1 MIVHDSSPVEGTA
14 KQSLALPVDYTVV
27 RGRRKTMAV
36 LVRHKTVEVRV
47 PLFVSQAQ
55 IQDFVSAHVPWILRK
70 LAHKAQQDAQ
80 RPDLRDGGSLHYKA
94 RNLRVG
100 FVSAVAE
107 HVDVTADEIRIHGP
121 ALTPERAARVLQRWL
136 LTQAR
141 EQLPVRTRALAE
153 YLQLGG
159 RLKEVVFRRTR
170 SKWGHCTSG
179 GRIQYNWLIML
190 APDAVI
196 DYMICHEVCHLR
208 HMNHSPQYWALV
220 ESVCPDH
227 RRYVRWLRTHEHRI
241 WL

>member
-1 MIVHDSSPVEGTA
+1 MIVSYSSPVDRTA
-14 KQSLALPVDYTVV
+14 KQSLTLPVDYTVV

-36 LVRHKTVEVRV
+36 LVRHETVEVRV

-55 IQDFVSAHVPWILRK
+55 IQDFVSSHAPWILRK
-70 LAHKAQQDAQ
+70 LAHKAEQDAQ
-80 RPDLRDGGSLHYKA
+80 RPDLREGGSLYYKA
-94 RNLRVG
+94 RNLRVR

-107 HVDVTADEIRIHGP
+107 HVDVTAEEIRIHGR

-136 LTQAR
+136 LALAR
-141 EQLPVRTRALAE
+141 ECLPARTRALAE
-153 YLQLGG
+153 HLQLGA
-159 RLKEVVFRRTR
+159 RLKEVVFRKTR

-179 GRIQYNWLIML
+179 GRIQFNWLIML

-227 RRYVRWLRTHEHRI
+227 RRYVRWLRTHEHRL